1 MGRRAFFC
9 TLVLGSTCAAILLGA
24 NGCNKGNPFPNP
36 FVDSKIQHVVIVF
49 QENRTPD
56 NLFHDPVLIAAGADI
71 ANSGLSSSGQ
81 AIQLSSGSLGIGYD
95 LGHSHGD
102 FVAQYDGGKMDGG
115 KL

>member
-1 MGRRAFFC
+1 MDA
-9 TLVLGSTCAAILLGA
+9 
-24 NGCNKGNPFPNP
+24 NKGNPFPNP

-95 LGHSHGD
+95 LGHAHGD
-102 FVAQYDGGKMDGG
+102 FVAQYDGGKMDGAD
-115 KL
+115 KVTVACYLPSCPANPQFFS